1 MAVSLTIED
10 KKFKKQMNRLL
21 RTMSVD
27 LSKELNIGAGVV
39 VKDMK
44 DRISQGKDI
53 NGSAFTKLKP
63 STIASKRKKG
73 YARPDLPLVAT
84 GKMSGVFKQGGA
96 YIKTKATPNK
106 QEAIISAPNSK
117 APYGIYHQE
126 GDGVP
131 EREWFGISKEASA
144 NVMNLMKK
152 RIEKLSARFR

>member
-106 QEAIISAPNSK
+106 QTAIISAPNSK

>member
-1 MAVSLTIED
+1 VAVSLTIED

>member
-1 MAVSLTIED
+1 VAVSLTIED

-106 QEAIISAPNSK
+106 QTAIISAPNSK

>member
-1 MAVSLTIED
+1 
-10 KKFKKQMNRLL
+10 
-21 RTMSVD
+21 MSVD

-106 QEAIISAPNSK
+106 QTAIISAPNSK

-126 GDGVP
+126 GGSQGWNP
-131 EREWFGISKEASA
+131 PQREWFGISKEASA
-144 NVMNLMKK
+144 NVMSLMKK